1 MRLRRIFSV
10 LALAMSPLTLAT
22 LSFASASC
30 AANHEPIETSSVSE
44 LTSAAQTNAV
54 VTQRISRELN
64 RPIQVGVFVGVP
76 SVFVRYKNEELH
88 ITAAKGKLKIKT
100 KAKRQ
105 QTAERRVFKATGS
118 APGECIAIATDK
130 AGLNKACYTGELIV
144 TANGNKV
151 NAINVIDIEE
161 YLRGVVPYEIGKLDE
176 SKIEALKAQAIAART
191 YAYKHFGSRAA
202 QGFDVYA
209 DTRDQVYKGLHSTTD
224 VTDRAVRETE
234 GVVMTYNGEFI
245 TAYYHSTC
253 GGETE
258 GVVTWGRPD
267 HPYLKN
273 KPDLRPDGT
282 PWCRESNYTEWTRE
296 FSEDE
301 LQDLFQIN
309 AKEAKATVPSF
320 SSIKSISILDTLKS
334 GRIHTLVVETNKGSF
349 TAKADKIRWL
359 FKRGG
364 SILPSSFF
372 RIHRSGNQWVLK
384 GKGFGHGVGLCQMG
398 ARARAQA
405 GQSYVQILTH
415 YYPGITLE
423 KFTR

>member
-1 MRLRRIFSV
+1 MGLLRIFSAV
-10 LALAMSPLTLAT
+10 ALTT
-22 LSFASASC
+22 LSLSTSSL
-30 AANHEPIETSSVSE
+30 AADDSEYSPIEANSVSE
-44 LTSAAQTNAV
+44 QTIVPQKIAK
-54 VTQRISRELN
+54 ELN

-76 SVFVRYKNEELH
+76 NIFVRQKNEELH
-88 ITAAKGKLKIKT
+88 ITASKGKLKIKT
-100 KAKRQ
+100 KSKRQ
-105 QTAERRVFKATGS
+105 QTADRRVFKASGS
-118 APGECIAIATDK
+118 TTSDCIAIATDK
-130 AGLNKACYTGELIV
+130 SGLNKACYNGEFIV
-144 TANGNKV
+144 SANGNKL
-151 NAINVIDIEE
+151 NAINVIDIED

-176 SKIEALKAQAIAART
+176 SKFEALKAQAVAART
-191 YAYKHFGSRAA
+191 YAYKHFGSRVA

-209 DTRDQVYKGLHSTTD
+209 DTRDQVYKGLHSATELTD
-224 VTDRAVRETE
+224 KAVRETE

-258 GVVTWGRPD
+258 GVATWGRPD

-296 FSEDE
+296 FTEDE
-301 LQDLFQIN
+301 LRDLFQIN
-309 AKEAKATVPSF
+309 AKEAKANVPSF
-320 SSIKSISILDTLKS
+320 SSIKSMHIQDTLKS
-334 GRIHTLVVETNKGSF
+334 GRIHTLVIETNNGSF

-364 SILPSSFF
+364 TILPSSFF
-372 RIHRSGNQWVLK
+372 RIHKNGNEWILK

-405 GQSYVQILTH
+405 GQSYIQILTH

-423 KFTR
+423 KFKR

>member
-1 MRLRRIFSV
+1 MGLLRIFSAV
-10 LALAMSPLTLAT
+10 ALTTLSLAT
-22 LSFASASC
+22 SSL
-30 AANHEPIETSSVSE
+30 AAGNSEYSPIEANSVSE
-44 LTSAAQTNAV
+44 QTIVPQKIAK
-54 VTQRISRELN
+54 ELN

-76 SVFVRYKNEELH
+76 NIFVRQKNEELH
-88 ITAAKGKLKIKT
+88 ITASKGKLKIKT
-100 KAKRQ
+100 KSKRP
-105 QTAERRVFKATGS
+105 QTADRRVFKATSSS
-118 APGECIAIATDK
+118 ASDCIAIATDK
-130 AGLNKACYTGELIV
+130 SGLNKACYNGEFIV
-144 TANGNKV
+144 TANGNKL
-151 NAINVIDIEE
+151 NAINVIDIED

-176 SKIEALKAQAIAART
+176 SKFEALKAQAVAART
-191 YAYKHFGSRAA
+191 YAYKHFGSRVA

-209 DTRDQVYKGLHSTTD
+209 DTRDQVYKGLHSATELTD
-224 VTDRAVRETE
+224 KAVRETD

-282 PWCRESNYTEWTRE
+282 PWCRESSYTEWTRE
-296 FSEDE
+296 FTEDE
-301 LQDLFQIN
+301 LRDLFQIN
-309 AKEAKATVPSF
+309 AKEAKANVPSF
-320 SSIKSISILDTLKS
+320 SSIKSMHIQDTLKS
-334 GRIHTLVVETNKGSF
+334 GRIHTLVIETNNGSF

-364 SILPSSFF
+364 TILPSSFF
-372 RIHRSGNQWVLK
+372 RIHKNGNEWILK

-405 GQSYVQILTH
+405 GQSYIQILTH

-423 KFTR
+423 KFKR

>member
-1 MRLRRIFSV
+1 MGLLRIFSAV
-10 LALAMSPLTLAT
+10 ALTTLSLAT
-22 LSFASASC
+22 SSL
-30 AANHEPIETSSVSE
+30 AAGNSEYSPIEANSVSE
-44 LTSAAQTNAV
+44 QTIVPQKIAK
-54 VTQRISRELN
+54 ELN

-76 SVFVRYKNEELH
+76 NIFVRQKNEELH
-88 ITAAKGKLKIKT
+88 ITASKGKLKIKT
-100 KAKRQ
+100 KSKRQ
-105 QTAERRVFKATGS
+105 QTADRRVFKASGS
-118 APGECIAIATDK
+118 STSDCIAIATDK
-130 AGLNKACYTGELIV
+130 SGLNKACYNGEFIV
-144 TANGNKV
+144 SANGNKL
-151 NAINVIDIEE
+151 NAINVIDIED

-176 SKIEALKAQAIAART
+176 SKFEALKAQAVAART
-191 YAYKHFGSRAA
+191 YAYKHFGSRVA

-209 DTRDQVYKGLHSTTD
+209 DTRDQVYKGLHSATELTD
-224 VTDRAVRETE
+224 KAVRETE

-258 GVVTWGRPD
+258 GVATWGRPD

-296 FSEDE
+296 FTEDE
-301 LQDLFQIN
+301 LRDLFQIN
-309 AKEAKATVPSF
+309 AKEAKANVPSF
-320 SSIKSISILDTLKS
+320 SSIKSMHIQDTLKS
-334 GRIHTLVVETNKGSF
+334 GRIHTLVIETNNGSF

-364 SILPSSFF
+364 TILPSSFF
-372 RIHRSGNQWVLK
+372 RIHKNGNEWILK

-405 GQSYVQILTH
+405 GQSYIQILTH

-423 KFTR
+423 KFKR

>member
-1 MRLRRIFSV
+1 MGLLRIFSAV
-10 LALAMSPLTLAT
+10 ALTTLSLAT
-22 LSFASASC
+22 SSL
-30 AANHEPIETSSVSE
+30 AAGNSEYSPIEANSVSE
-44 LTSAAQTNAV
+44 QTIV
-54 VTQRISRELN
+54 PQKIKKELN

-76 SVFVRYKNEELH
+76 NIFVRQKNEELH
-88 ITAAKGKLKIKT
+88 ITASKGKLKIKT
-100 KAKRQ
+100 KSKRQ
-105 QTAERRVFKATGS
+105 QTADRRVFKATGS
-118 APGECIAIATDK
+118 SASDCIAIATDK
-130 AGLNKACYTGELIV
+130 AGLNKACYNGEFIV
-144 TANGNKV
+144 TANGNKL
-151 NAINVIDIEE
+151 NAINVIDIED

-176 SKIEALKAQAIAART
+176 SKFEALKAQAVAART
-191 YAYKHFGSRAA
+191 YAYKHFGSRVA

-209 DTRDQVYKGLHSTTD
+209 DTRDQVYKGLHSATALTD
-224 VTDRAVRETE
+224 KAVRETE

-296 FSEDE
+296 FTEDE
-301 LQDLFQIN
+301 LRDLFQIN
-309 AKEAKATVPSF
+309 AKEAKANVPSF
-320 SSIKSISILDTLKS
+320 SSIKSMHIQDTLKS
-334 GRIHTLVVETNKGSF
+334 GRIHTLVIETNNGSF

-364 SILPSSFF
+364 TILPSSFF
-372 RIHRSGNQWVLK
+372 RIHKNGNDWILK

-405 GQSYVQILTH
+405 GQSYIQILTH

-423 KFTR
+423 KFKR

>member
-1 MRLRRIFSV
+1 MGLLRIFSAV
-10 LALAMSPLTLAT
+10 ALTTLSLAT
-22 LSFASASC
+22 SSL
-30 AANHEPIETSSVSE
+30 AAGNSEYSPIEANSVSE
-44 LTSAAQTNAV
+44 QTIVPQKIAK
-54 VTQRISRELN
+54 ELN

-76 SVFVRYKNEELH
+76 NIFIRQKNEELH
-88 ITAAKGKLKIKT
+88 ITASKGKLKIKT
-100 KAKRQ
+100 KSKRP
-105 QTAERRVFKATGS
+105 QTADRRVFKATGTS
-118 APGECIAIATDK
+118 ASDCIAIATDK
-130 AGLNKACYTGELIV
+130 VGLNKACYNGEFIV
-144 TANGNKV
+144 SANGNKL
-151 NAINVIDIEE
+151 NAINVIDIED

-176 SKIEALKAQAIAART
+176 SKFEALKAQAVAART
-191 YAYKHFGSRAA
+191 YAYKHFGSRVA

-209 DTRDQVYKGLHSTTD
+209 DTRDQVYKGLHSATTL
-224 VTDRAVRETE
+224 TDKAVRETE

-282 PWCRESNYTEWTRE
+282 PWCRESNFTEWTRE
-296 FSEDE
+296 FTEDE
-301 LQDLFQIN
+301 LRDLFQIN
-309 AKEAKATVPSF
+309 AKEAKANVPSF
-320 SSIKSISILDTLKS
+320 SSIKSMHIQDTLKS
-334 GRIHTLVVETNKGSF
+334 GRIHTLVIETNNGSF

-364 SILPSSFF
+364 TILPSSFF
-372 RIHRSGNQWVLK
+372 RIHKNGNDWILK

-405 GQSYVQILTH
+405 GQSYIQILTH

-423 KFTR
+423 KFKR

>member
-1 MRLRRIFSV
+1 MGLLRIFSAV
-10 LALAMSPLTLAT
+10 ALTT
-22 LSFASASC
+22 LSLTTSSL
-30 AANHEPIETSSVSE
+30 AAGNSEYSPIEANSVSE
-44 LTSAAQTNAV
+44 QTIVPQKIAKD
-54 VTQRISRELN
+54 LN

-76 SVFVRYKNEELH
+76 NIFVRQKNEELH
-88 ITAAKGKLKIKT
+88 ITASKGKLKIKT
-100 KAKRQ
+100 KSKRQ
-105 QTAERRVFKATGS
+105 QTADRRVFKASGS
-118 APGECIAIATDK
+118 STSDCIAIATDK
-130 AGLNKACYTGELIV
+130 SGLNKACYNGEFIV
-144 TANGNKV
+144 SANGNKL
-151 NAINVIDIEE
+151 NAINVIDIED

-176 SKIEALKAQAIAART
+176 SKFEALKAQAVAART
-191 YAYKHFGSRAA
+191 YAYKHFGSRVA

-209 DTRDQVYKGLHSTTD
+209 DTRDQVYKGLHSATELTD
-224 VTDRAVRETE
+224 KAVRETE

-258 GVVTWGRPD
+258 GVATWGRPD

-296 FSEDE
+296 FTEDE
-301 LQDLFQIN
+301 LRDLFQIN
-309 AKEAKATVPSF
+309 AKEAKANVPSF
-320 SSIKSISILDTLKS
+320 SSIKSMLIQDTLKS
-334 GRIHTLVVETNKGSF
+334 GRIHTLVIETNNGSF

-364 SILPSSFF
+364 TILPSSFF
-372 RIHRSGNQWVLK
+372 RIHKNGNEWILK

-405 GQSYVQILTH
+405 GQSYIQILTH

-423 KFTR
+423 KFKR

>member
-1 MRLRRIFSV
+1 MGLLRIFSAV
-10 LALAMSPLTLAT
+10 ALTTLSLAT
-22 LSFASASC
+22 SSL
-30 AANHEPIETSSVSE
+30 AAGNSEYSPIEANSVSE
-44 LTSAAQTNAV
+44 QTIV
-54 VTQRISRELN
+54 PQKIKKELN

-76 SVFVRYKNEELH
+76 NIFVRQKNEELH
-88 ITAAKGKLKIKT
+88 ITASKGKLKIKT
-100 KAKRQ
+100 KSKRQ
-105 QTAERRVFKATGS
+105 QTADRRVFKATGS
-118 APGECIAIATDK
+118 SASDCIAIATDK
-130 AGLNKACYTGELIV
+130 AGLNKACYNGEFIV
-144 TANGNKV
+144 TANGNKL
-151 NAINVIDIEE
+151 NAINVIDIED

-176 SKIEALKAQAIAART
+176 SKFEALKAQAVAART
-191 YAYKHFGSRAA
+191 YAYKHFGSRVA
-202 QGFDVYA
+202 QGFDIYA
-209 DTRDQVYKGLHSTTD
+209 DTRDQVYKGLHSATELTD
-224 VTDRAVRETE
+224 KAVRETE

-296 FSEDE
+296 FTEDE
-301 LQDLFQIN
+301 LRDLFQIN
-309 AKEAKATVPSF
+309 AKEAKANVPSF
-320 SSIKSISILDTLKS
+320 SSIKSMHIQDTLKS
-334 GRIHTLVVETNKGSF
+334 GRIHTLVIETNNGSF

-364 SILPSSFF
+364 TILPSSFF
-372 RIHRSGNQWVLK
+372 RIHKNGNDWILK

-405 GQSYVQILTH
+405 GQSYIQILTH

-423 KFTR
+423 KFKR

>member
-1 MRLRRIFSV
+1 MGLLRIFSAV
-10 LALAMSPLTLAT
+10 ALTTLSLAT
-22 LSFASASC
+22 SSL
-30 AANHEPIETSSVSE
+30 AAGNSEYSPIEANSVSE
-44 LTSAAQTNAV
+44 QTIVPQKIAK
-54 VTQRISRELN
+54 ELN

-76 SVFVRYKNEELH
+76 NIFVRQKNEELH
-88 ITAAKGKLKIKT
+88 ITASKGKLKIKT
-100 KAKRQ
+100 KSKRQ
-105 QTAERRVFKATGS
+105 QTADRRVFKATSSS
-118 APGECIAIATDK
+118 ASDCIAIATDK
-130 AGLNKACYTGELIV
+130 SGLNKACYNGEFIV
-144 TANGNKV
+144 TANGNKL
-151 NAINVIDIEE
+151 NAINVIDIED

-176 SKIEALKAQAIAART
+176 SKFEALKAQAVAART
-191 YAYKHFGSRAA
+191 YAYKHFGSRVA

-209 DTRDQVYKGLHSTTD
+209 DTRDQVYKGLHSATTL
-224 VTDRAVRETE
+224 TDKAVRETD

-258 GVVTWGRPD
+258 GVATWGRPD

-296 FSEDE
+296 FTEDE
-301 LQDLFQIN
+301 LRDLFQIN
-309 AKEAKATVPSF
+309 AKEAKANVPSF
-320 SSIKSISILDTLKS
+320 SSIKSMHIQDTLKS
-334 GRIHTLVVETNKGSF
+334 GRIHTLVIETNNGSF

-364 SILPSSFF
+364 TILPSSFF
-372 RIHRSGNQWVLK
+372 RIHKNGNEWILK

-405 GQSYVQILTH
+405 GQSYIQILTH

-423 KFTR
+423 KFKR

>member
-1 MRLRRIFSV
+1 MGLLRIFSAV
-10 LALAMSPLTLAT
+10 ALTTLSLAT
-22 LSFASASC
+22 SSLVAGNSEYS
-30 AANHEPIETSSVSE
+30 PIEANSVSE
-44 LTSAAQTNAV
+44 QTIVPQKIAKD
-54 VTQRISRELN
+54 LN

-76 SVFVRYKNEELH
+76 NIFVRQKNEELH
-88 ITAAKGKLKIKT
+88 ITASKGKLKIKT
-100 KAKRQ
+100 KSKRQ
-105 QTAERRVFKATGS
+105 QTADRRVFKASGS
-118 APGECIAIATDK
+118 STSDCIAIATDK
-130 AGLNKACYTGELIV
+130 SGLNKACYNGEFIV
-144 TANGNKV
+144 TANGNKL
-151 NAINVIDIEE
+151 NAINVIDIED

-176 SKIEALKAQAIAART
+176 SKFEALKAQAVAART
-191 YAYKHFGSRAA
+191 YAYKHFGSRVA

-209 DTRDQVYKGLHSTTD
+209 DTRDQVYKGLHSATELTD
-224 VTDRAVRETE
+224 KAIRETE

-296 FSEDE
+296 FTEDE
-301 LQDLFQIN
+301 LRDLFQIN
-309 AKEAKATVPSF
+309 AKEAKANVPSF
-320 SSIKSISILDTLKS
+320 SSIKSMHIQDTLKS
-334 GRIHTLVVETNKGSF
+334 GRIHTLVIETNNGSF

-364 SILPSSFF
+364 TILPSSFF
-372 RIHRSGNQWVLK
+372 RIHKNGNEWILK

-405 GQSYVQILTH
+405 GQSYIQILTH

-423 KFTR
+423 KFKR

>member
-1 MRLRRIFSV
+1 
-10 LALAMSPLTLAT
+10 MSPLTLAT
-22 LSFASASC
+22 LIFAPPSHAREL
-30 AANHEPIETSSVSE
+30 EPIETSSISE
-44 LTSAAQTNAV
+44 QTIV
-54 VTQRISRELN
+54 PQKISNELN

-76 SVFVRYKNEELH
+76 SILVHHKNEELH
-88 ITAAKGKLKIKT
+88 ITAVKGKLKIKT

-105 QTAERRVFKATGS
+105 QTADRRVFKATGS

-130 AGLNKACYTGELIV
+130 AGLGKACYEGEFV
-144 TANGNKV
+144 VSANGNKV
-151 NAINVIDIEE
+151 NAINIIDIEE

-176 SKIEALKAQAIAART
+176 SKFEALKAQAVAART
-191 YAYKHFGSRAA
+191 YAYKHFGSRKN

-209 DTRDQVYKGLHSTTD
+209 DTRDQVYKGLHSSTEITD
-224 VTDRAVRETE
+224 KSVRETE

-253 GGETE
+253 GGQTE

-267 HPYLKN
+267 HPYLQS

-296 FSEDE
+296 FTEDE
-301 LQDLFQIN
+301 LCDLFQTN
-309 AKEAKATVPSF
+309 AKEAKANVPSF
-320 SSIKSISILDTLKS
+320 SSIHAISILDTLKS
-334 GRIHTLVVETNKGSF
+334 GRIHILEISTNNGKF

-364 SILPSSFF
+364 TILPSCFF
-372 RIHRSGNQWVLK
+372 RIHRSGNQWILK

-405 GQSYVQILTH
+405 GQSYIQILTH

>member
-1 MRLRRIFSV
+1 MGLLRIFSAV
-10 LALAMSPLTLAT
+10 ALTTLSLAT
-22 LSFASASC
+22 SSL
-30 AANHEPIETSSVSE
+30 AAGNSGYSPIEANSVSE
-44 LTSAAQTNAV
+44 QTIV
-54 VTQRISRELN
+54 PQKIKKELN
-64 RPIQVGVFVGVP
+64 RPIQVGVFVGAP
-76 SVFVRYKNEELH
+76 NIFVRQKNEELH
-88 ITAAKGKLKIKT
+88 ITASKGKLKIKT
-100 KAKRQ
+100 KSKRQ
-105 QTAERRVFKATGS
+105 QTADRRVFKASGS
-118 APGECIAIATDK
+118 STSDCIAIATDK
-130 AGLNKACYTGELIV
+130 SGLNKACYNGEFIV
-144 TANGNKV
+144 SANGNKL
-151 NAINVIDIEE
+151 NAINVIDIED

-176 SKIEALKAQAIAART
+176 SKFEALKAQAVAART
-191 YAYKHFGSRAA
+191 YAYKHFGSRVA

-209 DTRDQVYKGLHSTTD
+209 DTRDQVYKGLHSATALTD
-224 VTDRAVRETE
+224 KAVRETE

-296 FSEDE
+296 FTEDE
-301 LQDLFQIN
+301 LRDLFQIN
-309 AKEAKATVPSF
+309 AKEAKANVPSF
-320 SSIKSISILDTLKS
+320 SSIKSMHIQDTLKS
-334 GRIHTLVVETNKGSF
+334 GRIHTLVIETNNGSF

-364 SILPSSFF
+364 TILPSSFF
-372 RIHRSGNQWVLK
+372 RIHKNGNDWILK

-405 GQSYVQILTH
+405 GQSYIQILTH

-423 KFTR
+423 KFKR

>member
-1 MRLRRIFSV
+1 MGLLRIFSAV
-10 LALAMSPLTLAT
+10 ALTTLSLAT
-22 LSFASASC
+22 SSL
-30 AANHEPIETSSVSE
+30 AAGNSEYSPIEANSVSE
-44 LTSAAQTNAV
+44 QTIVPQKIAK
-54 VTQRISRELN
+54 ELN

-76 SVFVRYKNEELH
+76 NIFVRQKNEELH
-88 ITAAKGKLKIKT
+88 ITASKGKLKIKT
-100 KAKRQ
+100 KSKRQ
-105 QTAERRVFKATGS
+105 QTADRRVFKATGTS
-118 APGECIAIATDK
+118 ASDCIAIATDK
-130 AGLNKACYTGELIV
+130 AGLNKACYNGEFIV
-144 TANGNKV
+144 TANGNKL
-151 NAINVIDIEE
+151 NAINVIDIED

-176 SKIEALKAQAIAART
+176 SKFEALKAQAVAART
-191 YAYKHFGSRAA
+191 YAYKHFGSRVA

-209 DTRDQVYKGLHSTTD
+209 DTRDQVYKGLHSATTL
-224 VTDRAVRETE
+224 TDKAVRETE

-282 PWCRESNYTEWTRE
+282 PWCRESSYSEWTRE
-296 FSEDE
+296 FTEDE
-301 LQDLFQIN
+301 LRDLFQIN
-309 AKEAKATVPSF
+309 AKEAKANVPSF
-320 SSIKSISILDTLKS
+320 SSIKSMHIQDTLKS
-334 GRIHTLVVETNKGSF
+334 GRIHTLVIETNNGSF

-364 SILPSSFF
+364 TILPSSFF
-372 RIHRSGNQWVLK
+372 RIHKNGNEWILK

-405 GQSYVQILTH
+405 GQSYIQILTH

-423 KFTR
+423 KFKR

>member
-1 MRLRRIFSV
+1 MGLLRIFSAV
-10 LALAMSPLTLAT
+10 ALTALSLAT
-22 LSFASASC
+22 SSL
-30 AANHEPIETSSVSE
+30 AAGNSEYSPIEANSVSE
-44 LTSAAQTNAV
+44 QTIV
-54 VTQRISRELN
+54 PQKIKKELN

-76 SVFVRYKNEELH
+76 NIFVRQKNEELH
-88 ITAAKGKLKIKT
+88 ITASKGKLKIKT
-100 KAKRQ
+100 KSKRQ
-105 QTAERRVFKATGS
+105 QTADRRVFKATGS
-118 APGECIAIATDK
+118 SASDCIAIATDK
-130 AGLNKACYTGELIV
+130 AGLNKACFNGEFIV
-144 TANGNKV
+144 TANGNKL
-151 NAINVIDIEE
+151 NAINAIDIED

-176 SKIEALKAQAIAART
+176 SKFEALKAQAVAART
-191 YAYKHFGSRAA
+191 YAYKHFGSRVA

-209 DTRDQVYKGLHSTTD
+209 DTRDQVYKGLHSATALTD
-224 VTDRAVRETE
+224 KAVRETE

-296 FSEDE
+296 FTEDE
-301 LQDLFQIN
+301 LRDLFQIN
-309 AKEAKATVPSF
+309 AKEAKTNVPSF
-320 SSIKSISILDTLKS
+320 SSIKSMHIQDTLKS
-334 GRIHTLVVETNKGSF
+334 GRIHTLVIETNNGSF

-364 SILPSSFF
+364 TILPSSFF
-372 RIHRSGNQWVLK
+372 RIHKNGNEWILK

-405 GQSYVQILTH
+405 GQSYIQILTH

-423 KFTR
+423 KFKR

>member
-1 MRLRRIFSV
+1 MGLLRIFSAV
-10 LALAMSPLTLAT
+10 ALTTLSLAT
-22 LSFASASC
+22 SSL
-30 AANHEPIETSSVSE
+30 AAGNSEYSPIEANSVSE
-44 LTSAAQTNAV
+44 QTIVPQKIAK
-54 VTQRISRELN
+54 ELN

-76 SVFVRYKNEELH
+76 NIFVRQKNEELH
-88 ITAAKGKLKIKT
+88 ITASKGKLKIKT
-100 KAKRQ
+100 KSKRQ
-105 QTAERRVFKATGS
+105 QTADRRVFKATGS
-118 APGECIAIATDK
+118 SASDCIAIATDK
-130 AGLNKACYTGELIV
+130 AGLNKACYNGEFIV
-144 TANGNKV
+144 TANGNKL
-151 NAINVIDIEE
+151 NAINVIDIED

-176 SKIEALKAQAIAART
+176 SKFEALKAQAVAART
-191 YAYKHFGSRAA
+191 YAYKHFGSRVA

-209 DTRDQVYKGLHSTTD
+209 DTRDQVYKGLHSATALTD
-224 VTDRAVRETE
+224 KAVRETE

-282 PWCRESNYTEWTRE
+282 TWCRESSYSEWTRE
-296 FSEDE
+296 FTEDE
-301 LQDLFQIN
+301 LRDLFQIN
-309 AKEAKATVPSF
+309 AKEAKANVPSF
-320 SSIKSISILDTLKS
+320 SSIKSMHIQDTLKS
-334 GRIHTLVVETNKGSF
+334 GRIHTLVIETNNGSF

-364 SILPSSFF
+364 TILPSSFF
-372 RIHRSGNQWVLK
+372 RIHKNGNEWILK

-405 GQSYVQILTH
+405 GQSYIQILTH

-423 KFTR
+423 KFKR

>member
-1 MRLRRIFSV
+1 MGLLRIFSAV
-10 LALAMSPLTLAT
+10 ALTTLSLAT
-22 LSFASASC
+22 SSLVAGNSEYS
-30 AANHEPIETSSVSE
+30 PIEANSVSE
-44 LTSAAQTNAV
+44 QTIVPQKIAKD
-54 VTQRISRELN
+54 LN

-76 SVFVRYKNEELH
+76 NIFVRQKNEELH
-88 ITAAKGKLKIKT
+88 ITASKGKLKIKT
-100 KAKRQ
+100 KSKRQ
-105 QTAERRVFKATGS
+105 QTADRRVFKASGS
-118 APGECIAIATDK
+118 STSDCIAIATDK
-130 AGLNKACYTGELIV
+130 SGLNKACYNGEFIV
-144 TANGNKV
+144 TANGNKL
-151 NAINVIDIEE
+151 NAINVIDIED

-176 SKIEALKAQAIAART
+176 SKFEALKAQAVAART
-191 YAYKHFGSRAA
+191 YAYKHFGSRVA

-209 DTRDQVYKGLHSTTD
+209 DTRDQVYKGLHSATALTD
-224 VTDRAVRETE
+224 KAVRETD

-258 GVVTWGRPD
+258 GVATWGRPD

-296 FSEDE
+296 FTEDE
-301 LQDLFQIN
+301 LRDLFQIN
-309 AKEAKATVPSF
+309 AKEAKANVPSF
-320 SSIKSISILDTLKS
+320 SSIKSMHIQDTLKS
-334 GRIHTLVVETNKGSF
+334 GRIHTLVIETNNGSF

-364 SILPSSFF
+364 TILPSSFF
-372 RIHRSGNQWVLK
+372 RIHKNGNEWILK

-405 GQSYVQILTH
+405 GQSYIQI
-415 YYPGITLE
+415 
-423 KFTR
+423 

>member
-1 MRLRRIFSV
+1 MGLLRIFSAV
-10 LALAMSPLTLAT
+10 ALTTLSLAT
-22 LSFASASC
+22 SSL
-30 AANHEPIETSSVSE
+30 AAGNSEYSPIEANSVSE
-44 LTSAAQTNAV
+44 QTIVPQKIAK
-54 VTQRISRELN
+54 ELN

-76 SVFVRYKNEELH
+76 NIFVRQKNEELH
-88 ITAAKGKLKIKT
+88 ITASKGKLKIKT
-100 KAKRQ
+100 KSKRQ
-105 QTAERRVFKATGS
+105 QTADRRVFKATGS
-118 APGECIAIATDK
+118 SASDCIAIATDK
-130 AGLNKACYTGELIV
+130 AGLNKACYNGEFIV
-144 TANGNKV
+144 TANGNKL
-151 NAINVIDIEE
+151 NAINVIDIED

-176 SKIEALKAQAIAART
+176 SKFEALKAQAVAART
-191 YAYKHFGSRAA
+191 YAYKHFGSRVA

-209 DTRDQVYKGLHSTTD
+209 DTRDQVYKGLHSATELTD
-224 VTDRAVRETE
+224 KAVRETE

-282 PWCRESNYTEWTRE
+282 PWCRESSYSEWTRE
-296 FSEDE
+296 FTEDE
-301 LQDLFQIN
+301 LRDLFQIN
-309 AKEAKATVPSF
+309 AKEAKANVPSF
-320 SSIKSISILDTLKS
+320 SSIKSMHIQDTLKS
-334 GRIHTLVVETNKGSF
+334 GRIHTLVIETNNGSF

-364 SILPSSFF
+364 TILPSSFF
-372 RIHRSGNQWVLK
+372 RIHKNGNEWILK

-405 GQSYVQILTH
+405 GQSYIQILTH

-423 KFTR
+423 KFKR

>member
-1 MRLRRIFSV
+1 MKFRRILSV
-10 LALAMSPLTLAT
+10 LAFAMSPLTLAT
-22 LSFASASC
+22 LSFAHPVQAAS
-30 AANHEPIETSSVSE
+30 NSDYSPIEASSVSE
-44 LTSAAQTNAV
+44 QTI
-54 VTQRISRELN
+54 VTQKISKELN
-64 RPIQVGVFVGVP
+64 RPIQVGIFVGVP
-76 SVFVRYKNEELH
+76 SIIVRQKNDEFH

-100 KAKRQ
+100 KGKRP
-105 QTAERRVFKATGS
+105 QTADRRVFKATGS
-118 APGECIAIATDK
+118 TPGECIAIATDK
-130 AGLNKACYTGELIV
+130 AALNKACYEGEFVIS
-144 TANGNKV
+144 ASGSNNKLNV
-151 NAINVIDIEE
+151 INVIDIEE
-161 YLRGVVPYEIGKLDE
+161 YLRGVVPYEIGRLDE

-191 YAYKHFGSRAA
+191 YAYKHFGSRTTH
-202 QGFDVYA
+202 GFDIYA
-209 DTRDQVYKGLHSTTD
+209 DTRDQVYKGLHSTTEI
-224 VTDRAVRETE
+224 TDKAVRETE
-234 GVVMTYNGEFI
+234 GIVMTYNGEFI

-296 FSEDE
+296 FTEDE
-301 LQDLFQIN
+301 LCDLFQTN
-309 AKEAKATVPSF
+309 AKEAKANVPSF
-320 SSIKSISILDTLKS
+320 SNIHSINILDTLKS
-334 GRIHTLVVETNKGSF
+334 GRIHTLEVSTNNGKF

-364 SILPSSFF
+364 TILPSSFF
-372 RIHRSGNQWVLK
+372 RLHRNGNLWILK

-405 GQSYVQILTH
+405 GQSYIQILTH

-423 KFTR
+423 KFTK

>member
-1 MRLRRIFSV
+1 MTTLS
-10 LALAMSPLTLAT
+10 LAT
-22 LSFASASC
+22 SSL
-30 AANHEPIETSSVSE
+30 AAGNSEYSPIEANSVSE
-44 LTSAAQTNAV
+44 QTIV
-54 VTQRISRELN
+54 PQKIKKELN

-76 SVFVRYKNEELH
+76 NIFVRQKNEELH
-88 ITAAKGKLKIKT
+88 ITASKGKLKIKT
-100 KAKRQ
+100 KSKRQ
-105 QTAERRVFKATGS
+105 QTADRRVFKATGS
-118 APGECIAIATDK
+118 SASDCIAIATDK
-130 AGLNKACYTGELIV
+130 AGLNKACYNGEFIV
-144 TANGNKV
+144 TANGNKL
-151 NAINVIDIEE
+151 NAINVIDIED

-176 SKIEALKAQAIAART
+176 SKFEALKAQAVAART
-191 YAYKHFGSRAA
+191 YAYKHFGSRVA

-209 DTRDQVYKGLHSTTD
+209 DTRDQVYKGLHSATALTD
-224 VTDRAVRETE
+224 KAVRETE

-296 FSEDE
+296 FTEDE
-301 LQDLFQIN
+301 LRDLFQIN
-309 AKEAKATVPSF
+309 AKEAKANVPSF
-320 SSIKSISILDTLKS
+320 SSIKSMHIQDTLKS
-334 GRIHTLVVETNKGSF
+334 GRIHTLVIETNNGSF

-364 SILPSSFF
+364 TILPSSFF
-372 RIHRSGNQWVLK
+372 RIHKNGNEWILK

-405 GQSYVQILTH
+405 GQSYIQILTH

-423 KFTR
+423 KFKR

>member
-1 MRLRRIFSV
+1 MGLLRIFSAV
-10 LALAMSPLTLAT
+10 ALTTLSLAT
-22 LSFASASC
+22 SSL
-30 AANHEPIETSSVSE
+30 AAGNSEYSPIEANSVSE
-44 LTSAAQTNAV
+44 QTIV
-54 VTQRISRELN
+54 PQKITKELN

-76 SVFVRYKNEELH
+76 NIFVRQKNEELH
-88 ITAAKGKLKIKT
+88 ITASKGKLKIKT
-100 KAKRQ
+100 KSKRQ
-105 QTAERRVFKATGS
+105 QTADRRVFKATGS
-118 APGECIAIATDK
+118 SASDCIAIATDK
-130 AGLNKACYTGELIV
+130 VGLNKACYNGEFIV
-144 TANGNKV
+144 TANGNKL
-151 NAINVIDIEE
+151 NAINVIDIED

-176 SKIEALKAQAIAART
+176 SKFEALKAQAVAART
-191 YAYKHFGSRAA
+191 YAYKHFGSRVA

-209 DTRDQVYKGLHSTTD
+209 DTRDQVYKGLHSATALTD
-224 VTDRAVRETE
+224 KAVRETE

-296 FSEDE
+296 FTEDE
-301 LQDLFQIN
+301 LRDLFQIN
-309 AKEAKATVPSF
+309 AKEAKANVPSF
-320 SSIKSISILDTLKS
+320 SSIKSMHIQDTLKS
-334 GRIHTLVVETNKGSF
+334 GRIHTLVIETNNGSF

-364 SILPSSFF
+364 TILPSSFF
-372 RIHRSGNQWVLK
+372 RIHKNGNEWILK

-405 GQSYVQILTH
+405 GQSYIQILTH

-423 KFTR
+423 KFKR

>member
-1 MRLRRIFSV
+1 MGLLRIFSAV
-10 LALAMSPLTLAT
+10 ALTTLSLAT
-22 LSFASASC
+22 SSL
-30 AANHEPIETSSVSE
+30 AAGNSGYSPIEANSVSE
-44 LTSAAQTNAV
+44 QTIVPQKIAK
-54 VTQRISRELN
+54 ELN

-76 SVFVRYKNEELH
+76 NIFVRQKNEELH
-88 ITAAKGKLKIKT
+88 ITASKGKLKIKT
-100 KAKRQ
+100 KSKRQ
-105 QTAERRVFKATGS
+105 QTADRRVFKATGTS
-118 APGECIAIATDK
+118 ASDCIAIATDK
-130 AGLNKACYTGELIV
+130 ASLNKACYNGEFIV
-144 TANGNKV
+144 TANGNKL
-151 NAINVIDIEE
+151 NAINVIDIED

-176 SKIEALKAQAIAART
+176 SKFEALKAQAVAART
-191 YAYKHFGSRAA
+191 YAYKHFGSRVA

-209 DTRDQVYKGLHSTTD
+209 DTRDQVYKGLHSATELTD
-224 VTDRAVRETE
+224 KAVRETE

-258 GVVTWGRPD
+258 GVATWGRPD

-296 FSEDE
+296 FTEDE
-301 LQDLFQIN
+301 LRDLFQIN
-309 AKEAKATVPSF
+309 AKEAKANVPSF
-320 SSIKSISILDTLKS
+320 SSIKSMHIQDTLKS
-334 GRIHTLVVETNKGSF
+334 GRIHTLVIETNNGSF

-364 SILPSSFF
+364 TILPSSFF
-372 RIHRSGNQWVLK
+372 RIHKNGNEWILK

-405 GQSYVQILTH
+405 GQSYIQILTH

-423 KFTR
+423 KFKR

>member
-1 MRLRRIFSV
+1 MRLRRILSV

-30 AANHEPIETSSVSE
+30 AANHEPIEASSVSE
-44 LTSAAQTNAV
+44 QTIVPQKIAK
-54 VTQRISRELN
+54 ELN

-76 SVFVRYKNEELH
+76 NIFVRQKNEELH
-88 ITAAKGKLKIKT
+88 ITASKGKLKIKT
-100 KAKRQ
+100 KSKRQ
-105 QTAERRVFKATGS
+105 QTADRRVFKATSSS
-118 APGECIAIATDK
+118 ASDCIAIATDK
-130 AGLNKACYTGELIV
+130 AGLNKACYNGEFIV
-144 TANGNKV
+144 TANGNKL
-151 NAINVIDIEE
+151 NAINVIDIED

-176 SKIEALKAQAIAART
+176 SKFEALKAQAVAART
-191 YAYKHFGSRAA
+191 YAYKHFGSRVA

-209 DTRDQVYKGLHSTTD
+209 DTRDQVYKGLHSATALTD
-224 VTDRAVRETE
+224 KAVRETE

-282 PWCRESNYTEWTRE
+282 PWCRESSYSEWTRE
-296 FSEDE
+296 FTEDE
-301 LQDLFQIN
+301 LRDLFQIN
-309 AKEAKATVPSF
+309 AKEAKANVPSF
-320 SSIKSISILDTLKS
+320 SSIKSMHIQDTLKS
-334 GRIHTLVVETNKGSF
+334 GRIHTLVIETNNGSF

-364 SILPSSFF
+364 TILPSSFF
-372 RIHRSGNQWVLK
+372 RIHKNGNEWILK

-405 GQSYVQILTH
+405 GQSYIQILTH

-423 KFTR
+423 KFKR

>member
-1 MRLRRIFSV
+1 MGLLRIFSAV
-10 LALAMSPLTLAT
+10 ALTTLSLAT
-22 LSFASASC
+22 SSL
-30 AANHEPIETSSVSE
+30 AAGNSEYSPIEANSVSE
-44 LTSAAQTNAV
+44 QTIV
-54 VTQRISRELN
+54 PQKIKKELN

-76 SVFVRYKNEELH
+76 NIFVRQKNEELH
-88 ITAAKGKLKIKT
+88 ITASKGKLKIKT
-100 KAKRQ
+100 KSKRQ
-105 QTAERRVFKATGS
+105 QTADRRVFKATSSS
-118 APGECIAIATDK
+118 ASDCIAIATDK
-130 AGLNKACYTGELIV
+130 VGLNKACYNGEFIV
-144 TANGNKV
+144 TANGNKL
-151 NAINVIDIEE
+151 NAINVIDIED

-176 SKIEALKAQAIAART
+176 SKFEALKAQAVAART
-191 YAYKHFGSRAA
+191 YAYKHFGSRVA

-209 DTRDQVYKGLHSTTD
+209 DTRDQVYKGLHSATALTD
-224 VTDRAVRETE
+224 KAVRETE

-282 PWCRESNYTEWTRE
+282 PWCRESSYTEWTRE
-296 FSEDE
+296 FTEDE
-301 LQDLFQIN
+301 LRDLFQIN
-309 AKEAKATVPSF
+309 AKEAKANVPSF
-320 SSIKSISILDTLKS
+320 SSIKSMHIQDTLKS
-334 GRIHTLVVETNKGSF
+334 GRIHTLVIETNNGSF

-364 SILPSSFF
+364 TILPSSFF
-372 RIHRSGNQWVLK
+372 RIHRNGNQWILK

-405 GQSYVQILTH
+405 GQSYIQILTH

-423 KFTR
+423 KFKR

>member
-1 MRLRRIFSV
+1 MGLLRIFSAV
-10 LALAMSPLTLAT
+10 ALTTLSLAT
-22 LSFASASC
+22 SSL
-30 AANHEPIETSSVSE
+30 AAGNSGYSPIEANSVSE
-44 LTSAAQTNAV
+44 QTIV
-54 VTQRISRELN
+54 PQKIKKELN

-76 SVFVRYKNEELH
+76 NIFVRQKNEELH
-88 ITAAKGKLKIKT
+88 ITASKGKLKIKT
-100 KAKRQ
+100 KSKRQ
-105 QTAERRVFKATGS
+105 QTADRRVFKATGS
-118 APGECIAIATDK
+118 SASDCIAIATDK
-130 AGLNKACYTGELIV
+130 VGLNKACYNGEFIV
-144 TANGNKV
+144 TANGNKL
-151 NAINVIDIEE
+151 NAINVIDIED

-176 SKIEALKAQAIAART
+176 SKFEALKAQAVAART
-191 YAYKHFGSRAA
+191 YAYKHFGSRVA

-209 DTRDQVYKGLHSTTD
+209 DTRDQVYKGLHSATELTD
-224 VTDRAVRETE
+224 KAVRETE

-296 FSEDE
+296 FTEDE
-301 LQDLFQIN
+301 LRDLFQIN
-309 AKEAKATVPSF
+309 AKEAKANVPSF
-320 SSIKSISILDTLKS
+320 SSIKSMHIQDTLKS
-334 GRIHTLVVETNKGSF
+334 GRIHTLVIETNNGSF

-364 SILPSSFF
+364 TILPSSFF
-372 RIHRSGNQWVLK
+372 RIHKNGNDWILK

-405 GQSYVQILTH
+405 GQSYIQILTH

-423 KFTR
+423 KFKR

>member
-1 MRLRRIFSV
+1 MSLRRLLSV
-10 LALAMSPLTLAT
+10 LALAMPSLTMA
-22 LSFASASC
+22 ASLD
-30 AANHEPIETSSVSE
+30 PIEASSVSE
-44 LTSAAQTNAV
+44 QTIV
-54 VTQRISRELN
+54 PQKISNELN

-76 SVFVRYKNEELH
+76 NIIVRQKNEELH
-88 ITAAKGKLKIKT
+88 ITASKGKLKIKT

-105 QTAERRVFKATGS
+105 QTTDRRVFKATGY
-118 APGECIAIATDK
+118 APGECLAIAIDK
-130 AGLNKACYTGELIV
+130 AGLNKACYEGEFIV
-144 TANGNKV
+144 SANGNKV
-151 NAINVIDIEE
+151 NAVNVIDIEE

-176 SKIEALKAQAIAART
+176 SKFEALKAQAVAART
-191 YAYKHFGSRAA
+191 YAYKHFGSRKT

-209 DTRDQVYKGLHSTTD
+209 DTRDQVYKGLHSATEITD
-224 VTDRAVRETE
+224 KAVRETE

-258 GVVTWGRPD
+258 GVATWGRPD
-267 HPYLKN
+267 HPYLQS

-296 FSEDE
+296 FTEDE
-301 LQDLFQIN
+301 LCDLFQTN
-309 AKEAKATVPSF
+309 AKEAKANVPSF
-320 SSIKSISILDTLKS
+320 SSIHAISILDTLKS
-334 GRIHTLVVETNKGSF
+334 GRIHTLEISTNNGKF
-349 TAKADKIRWL
+349 IAKADKIRWL

-364 SILPSSFF
+364 TILPSSFF
-372 RIHRSGNQWVLK
+372 RIHRNGNLWILK

-405 GQSYVQILTH
+405 GQSYIQILTH

-423 KFTR
+423 KFTK

>member
-1 MRLRRIFSV
+1 MGLLRIFSAV
-10 LALAMSPLTLAT
+10 ALTTLSLAT
-22 LSFASASC
+22 SSL
-30 AANHEPIETSSVSE
+30 AAGNSEYSPIEANSVSE
-44 LTSAAQTNAV
+44 QTIVPQKIAK
-54 VTQRISRELN
+54 ELN

-76 SVFVRYKNEELH
+76 NIFVRQKNEELH
-88 ITAAKGKLKIKT
+88 ITASKGKLKIKT
-100 KAKRQ
+100 KSKRQ
-105 QTAERRVFKATGS
+105 QTADRRVFKATSSS
-118 APGECIAIATDK
+118 ASDCIAIATDK
-130 AGLNKACYTGELIV
+130 VGLNKACYNGEFIV
-144 TANGNKV
+144 TANGNKL
-151 NAINVIDIEE
+151 NAINVIDIED

-176 SKIEALKAQAIAART
+176 SKFEALKAQAVAART
-191 YAYKHFGSRAA
+191 YAYKHFGSRVA

-209 DTRDQVYKGLHSTTD
+209 DTRDQVYKGLHSATALTD
-224 VTDRAVRETE
+224 KAVRETD

-282 PWCRESNYTEWTRE
+282 PWCRESSYSEWTRE
-296 FSEDE
+296 FTEDE
-301 LQDLFQIN
+301 LRDLFQIN
-309 AKEAKATVPSF
+309 AKEAKANVPSF
-320 SSIKSISILDTLKS
+320 SSIKSMHIQDTLKS
-334 GRIHTLVVETNKGSF
+334 GRIHTLVIETNNGSF

-364 SILPSSFF
+364 TILPSSFF
-372 RIHRSGNQWVLK
+372 RIHKNGNEWILK

-405 GQSYVQILTH
+405 GQSYIQILTH

-423 KFTR
+423 KFKR

>member
-1 MRLRRIFSV
+1 MGLLRIFSAV
-10 LALAMSPLTLAT
+10 ALTTLSLAT
-22 LSFASASC
+22 SSLAASNS
-30 AANHEPIETSSVSE
+30 EYSPIEANSVSE
-44 LTSAAQTNAV
+44 QTIV
-54 VTQRISRELN
+54 PQKIKKELN

-76 SVFVRYKNEELH
+76 NIFVRQKNEELH
-88 ITAAKGKLKIKT
+88 ITASKGKLKIKT
-100 KAKRQ
+100 KSKRQ
-105 QTAERRVFKATGS
+105 QTADRRVFKVTGS
-118 APGECIAIATDK
+118 SASDCIAIATDK
-130 AGLNKACYTGELIV
+130 AGLNKACYNGEFIV
-144 TANGNKV
+144 TANGNKL
-151 NAINVIDIEE
+151 NAINVIDIED

-176 SKIEALKAQAIAART
+176 SKFEALKAQAVAART
-191 YAYKHFGSRAA
+191 YAYKHFGSRVA

-209 DTRDQVYKGLHSTTD
+209 DTRDQVYKGLHSATALTD
-224 VTDRAVRETE
+224 KAVRETE

-296 FSEDE
+296 FTEDE
-301 LQDLFQIN
+301 LRDLFQIN
-309 AKEAKATVPSF
+309 AKEAKANVPSF
-320 SSIKSISILDTLKS
+320 SSIKSMHIQDTLKS
-334 GRIHTLVVETNKGSF
+334 GRIHTLIIETNNGSF

-364 SILPSSFF
+364 TILPSSFF
-372 RIHRSGNQWVLK
+372 RIHKNGNEWILK

-405 GQSYVQILTH
+405 GQSYIQILTH

-423 KFTR
+423 KFKR

>member
-1 MRLRRIFSV
+1 MGLLRIFSAV
-10 LALAMSPLTLAT
+10 ALTT
-22 LSFASASC
+22 LSLSTSSL
-30 AANHEPIETSSVSE
+30 AADDSEYSPIEANSVSE
-44 LTSAAQTNAV
+44 QTIVPQKIAK
-54 VTQRISRELN
+54 ELN

-76 SVFVRYKNEELH
+76 NIFVRQKNEELH
-88 ITAAKGKLKIKT
+88 ITASKGKLKIKT
-100 KAKRQ
+100 KSKRQ
-105 QTAERRVFKATGS
+105 QTADRRVFKASGS
-118 APGECIAIATDK
+118 STSDCIAIATDK
-130 AGLNKACYTGELIV
+130 SGLNKACYNGEFIV
-144 TANGNKV
+144 SANGNKL
-151 NAINVIDIEE
+151 NAINVIDIED

-176 SKIEALKAQAIAART
+176 SKFEALKAQAVAART
-191 YAYKHFGSRAA
+191 YAYKHFGSRVA

-209 DTRDQVYKGLHSTTD
+209 DTRDQVYKGLHSATELTD
-224 VTDRAVRETE
+224 KAVRETE

-258 GVVTWGRPD
+258 GVATWGRPD

-296 FSEDE
+296 FTEDE
-301 LQDLFQIN
+301 LRDLFQIN
-309 AKEAKATVPSF
+309 AKEAKANVPSF
-320 SSIKSISILDTLKS
+320 SSIKSMHIQDTLKS
-334 GRIHTLVVETNKGSF
+334 GRIHTLVIETNNGSF

-364 SILPSSFF
+364 TILPSSFF
-372 RIHRSGNQWVLK
+372 RIHKNGNEWILK

-405 GQSYVQILTH
+405 GQSYIQILTH

-423 KFTR
+423 KFKR

>member
-1 MRLRRIFSV
+1 MGLLRIFSAV
-10 LALAMSPLTLAT
+10 ALTTLSLAT
-22 LSFASASC
+22 SSL
-30 AANHEPIETSSVSE
+30 AAGNSEYSPIEANSVSE
-44 LTSAAQTNAV
+44 QTIV
-54 VTQRISRELN
+54 PQKIKKELN

-76 SVFVRYKNEELH
+76 NIFVRQKNEELH
-88 ITAAKGKLKIKT
+88 ITASKGKLKIKT
-100 KAKRQ
+100 KSKRQ
-105 QTAERRVFKATGS
+105 QTADRRVFKATGTS
-118 APGECIAIATDK
+118 ASDCIAIATDK
-130 AGLNKACYTGELIV
+130 AGLNKACYNGEFIV
-144 TANGNKV
+144 TANGNKL
-151 NAINVIDIEE
+151 NAINVIDIED

-176 SKIEALKAQAIAART
+176 SKFEALKAQAVAART
-191 YAYKHFGSRAA
+191 YAYKHFGSRVA

-209 DTRDQVYKGLHSTTD
+209 DTRDQVYKGLHSATALTD
-224 VTDRAVRETE
+224 KAVRETN

-296 FSEDE
+296 FTEDE
-301 LQDLFQIN
+301 LRDLFQIN
-309 AKEAKATVPSF
+309 AKEAKANVPSF
-320 SSIKSISILDTLKS
+320 SSIKSMHIQDTLKS
-334 GRIHTLVVETNKGSF
+334 GRIHTLVIETNNGSF

-364 SILPSSFF
+364 TILPSSFF
-372 RIHRSGNQWVLK
+372 RIHKNGNDWILK

-405 GQSYVQILTH
+405 GQSYIQILTH

-423 KFTR
+423 KFKR

>member
-1 MRLRRIFSV
+1 MGLLRIFSAV
-10 LALAMSPLTLAT
+10 ALTTLSLAT
-22 LSFASASC
+22 SSL
-30 AANHEPIETSSVSE
+30 AAGNSGYSPIEANSVSE
-44 LTSAAQTNAV
+44 QTIVPQKIAKD
-54 VTQRISRELN
+54 LN

-76 SVFVRYKNEELH
+76 NIFVRQKNEELH
-88 ITAAKGKLKIKT
+88 ITASKGKLKIKT
-100 KAKRQ
+100 KSKRQ
-105 QTAERRVFKATGS
+105 QTADRRVFKATGTS
-118 APGECIAIATDK
+118 ASDCIAIATDK
-130 AGLNKACYTGELIV
+130 AGLNKACYNGEFIV
-144 TANGNKV
+144 TANGNKL
-151 NAINVIDIEE
+151 NAINVIDIED

-176 SKIEALKAQAIAART
+176 SKFEALKAQAVAART
-191 YAYKHFGSRAA
+191 YAYKHFGSRVA

-209 DTRDQVYKGLHSTTD
+209 DTRDQVYKGLHSATALTD
-224 VTDRAVRETE
+224 KAVRETE

-258 GVVTWGRPD
+258 GVATWGRPD

-282 PWCRESNYTEWTRE
+282 PWCRESSYSEWTRE
-296 FSEDE
+296 FTEDE
-301 LQDLFQIN
+301 LRDLFQIN
-309 AKEAKATVPSF
+309 AKEAKANVPSF
-320 SSIKSISILDTLKS
+320 SSIKSMHIQDTLKS
-334 GRIHTLVVETNKGSF
+334 GRIHTLVIETNNGSF

-364 SILPSSFF
+364 TILPSSFF
-372 RIHRSGNQWVLK
+372 RIHKNGNEWILK

-405 GQSYVQILTH
+405 GQSYIQILTH

-423 KFTR
+423 KFKR

>member
-1 MRLRRIFSV
+1 MGLLRIFSAV
-10 LALAMSPLTLAT
+10 ALTTLSLAT
-22 LSFASASC
+22 SSLVAGNSEYS
-30 AANHEPIETSSVSE
+30 PIEANSVSE
-44 LTSAAQTNAV
+44 QTIVPQKIAKD
-54 VTQRISRELN
+54 LN

-76 SVFVRYKNEELH
+76 NIFVRQKNEELH
-88 ITAAKGKLKIKT
+88 ITASKGKLKIKT
-100 KAKRQ
+100 KSKRQ
-105 QTAERRVFKATGS
+105 QTADRRVFKASGS
-118 APGECIAIATDK
+118 STSDCIAIATDK
-130 AGLNKACYTGELIV
+130 SGLNKACYNGEFIV
-144 TANGNKV
+144 TANGNKL
-151 NAINVIDIEE
+151 NAINVIDIED

-176 SKIEALKAQAIAART
+176 SKFEALKAQAVAART
-191 YAYKHFGSRAA
+191 YAYKHFGSRVA

-209 DTRDQVYKGLHSTTD
+209 DTRDQVYKGLHSATELTD
-224 VTDRAVRETE
+224 KAIRETE

-258 GVVTWGRPD
+258 GVATWGRPD

-296 FSEDE
+296 FTEDE
-301 LQDLFQIN
+301 LRDLFQIN
-309 AKEAKATVPSF
+309 AKEAKANVPSF
-320 SSIKSISILDTLKS
+320 SSIKSMHIQDTLKS
-334 GRIHTLVVETNKGSF
+334 GRIHTLVIETNNGSF

-364 SILPSSFF
+364 TILPSSFF
-372 RIHRSGNQWVLK
+372 RIHKNGNDWILK

-405 GQSYVQILTH
+405 GQSYIQILTH

-423 KFTR
+423 KFKR